1 MFVYKIPTQSLN
13 SLQQNFTT
21 IKFYD
26 SRVVT
31 KYSSN
36 IESLNSEQTIYRYII
51 SSHFK
56 KKKKEKKKKKK
67 RKEKK
72 YFTQL
77 FVWRFI
83 HSRWWK
89 RQGFEFLC
97 IWKAFIKIY
106 SIWMYQNQLLKYFVQ
121 IYYLKVIK
129 FFGSP
134 PHWQ

>member
-1 MFVYKIPTQSLN
+1 MSVYKVPAQSLN

-56 KKKKEKKKKKK
+56 KKKRRKEKK

-72 YFTQL
+72 KSTSHNCLYEGLYILDDGNDKASSFYAFGKPL
-77 FVWRFI
+77 SKFI
-83 HSRWWK
+83 QYECTK
-89 RQGFEFLC
+89 TNC
-97 IWKAFIKIY
+97 
-106 SIWMYQNQLLKYFVQ
+106 
-121 IYYLKVIK
+121 
-129 FFGSP
+129 
-134 PHWQ
+134 